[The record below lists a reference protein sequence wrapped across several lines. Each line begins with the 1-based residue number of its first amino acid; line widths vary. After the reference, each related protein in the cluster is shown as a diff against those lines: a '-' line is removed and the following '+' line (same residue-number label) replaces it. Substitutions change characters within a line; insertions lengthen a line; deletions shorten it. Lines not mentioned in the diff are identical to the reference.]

1 MDGPRNI
8 VLNKI
13 SQRKTNTNDI
23 PYRWSL
29 KYDTNEFV
37 YETDRLTDT
46 ENRLVVAKGKGVQE
60 RVGLGVCDYQMQTIY
75 KGWIN
80 NKVLMYSRYSREL
93 YSVSC
98 DKP

>member
-1 MDGPRNI
+1 MDLEVI
-8 VLNKI
+8 ILNKI
-13 SQRKTNTNDI
+13 SQRKTNTSDI
-23 PYRWSL
+23 ISRWSR
-29 KYDTNEFV
+29 KYDTNELI

-46 ENRLVVAKGKGVQE
+46 ENRLVVAKGTGVQE

-75 KGWIN
+75 NGWIN
-80 NKVLMYSRYSREL
+80 NKVLLYSRYSREL

>member
-8 VLNKI
+8 ILNKI

-37 YETDRLTDT
+37 YETDSQTQTTDLWLP
-46 ENRLVVAKGKGVQE
+46 RGKGC
-60 RVGLGVCDYQMQTIY
+60 RRGLDWEFVTIRC
-75 KGWIN
+75 K
-80 NKVLMYSRYSREL
+80 L
-93 YSVSC
+93 YIK
-98 DKP
+98 DG

>member
-8 VLNKI
+8 ILNKI

-37 YETDRLTDT
+37 YETDSQTQTTD
-46 ENRLVVAKGKGVQE
+46 LW
-60 RVGLGVCDYQMQTIY
+60 L
-75 KGWIN
+75 
-80 NKVLMYSRYSREL
+80 LMEAVFGYHIWSF
-93 YSVSC
+93 
-98 DKP
+98 